1 MEILSVLDGLD
12 QKYLVAEIAR
22 PGRRL
27 EEIGCTGE
35 ILRRSNKSVIETVHR
50 LAEQPEGIQGIY

>member
-1 MEILSVLDGLD
+1 MLDGLD

-27 EEIGCTGE
+27 EDRLYWE

-50 LAEQPEGIQGIY
+50 LQQQPEGIQGIY